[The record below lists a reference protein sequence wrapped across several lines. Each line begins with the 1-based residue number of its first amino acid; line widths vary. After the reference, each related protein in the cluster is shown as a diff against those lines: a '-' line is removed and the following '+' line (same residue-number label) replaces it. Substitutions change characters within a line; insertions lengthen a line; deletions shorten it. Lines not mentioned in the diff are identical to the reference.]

1 MGWRLTTAAG
11 NCWVRRIS
19 VSGRC
24 DLTWDESLAMTFSLR
39 DDAVAVARQADAR
52 GLDVWLR
59 AVAIADGVLTEV
71 KTLNDSCAW

>member
-19 VSGRC
+19 VTGRC
-24 DLTWDESLAMTFSLR
+24 DLTSDESLAMTFSLR
-39 DDAVAVARQADAR
+39 DDAIAVARQADAC

-59 AVAIADGVLTEV
+59 AVAITDAVLT
-71 KTLNDSCAW
+71 K

>member
-1 MGWRLTTAAG
+1 M
-11 NCWVRRIS
+11 
-19 VSGRC
+19 
-24 DLTWDESLAMTFSLR
+24 AMTFSLR